1 MALIPQEPKQQ
12 KALIAIVVALGL
24 FYAFWAYW
32 RTPKNEELV
41 LQQERLER
49 LESQNGAARV
59 RALQKERLEQ
69 QAAVYERYVR
79 RLEQLVPAQEEVP
92 ALLRDIQTE
101 ARRLNVD
108 VDLVEPLPDQP
119 GAFYTLQ
126 GYTMRVFGEYHDVGR
141 FLTAV
146 ASLPRIITPVD
157 VAIEPF
163 DNTELLSYD
172 AGIIVDFEIETYVLP
187 AGRPAPVTPGAEA
200 GGGE

>member
-12 KALIAIVVALGL
+12 RALVAILAAVGL
-24 FYAFWAYW
+24 FYLFWEFW
-32 RTPKNEELV
+32 RAPNQELLLV
-41 LQQERLER
+41 EQERLER

-79 RLEQLVPAQEEVP
+79 RLEQLVPAEEEVP

-119 GAFYTLQ
+119 GPFYTLQ

-141 FLTAV
+141 FLTAI
-146 ASLPRIITPVD
+146 ASLPRIITPVE

-163 DNTELLSYD
+163 ENTELLNYD

-187 AGRPAPVTPGAEA
+187 ADRPEPPPAEGGAE
-200 GGGE
+200 